1 MLIFVLQAIWT
12 FISDFAGKD
21 IELIIIAKFL
31 FYYLP
36 YQVPLLL
43 PLTILVASIMTFGN
57 FAENYEFAAM
67 KSAGISLQRAMKSL
81 IFFIVLLGFATFYFS
96 NTVIPWAE
104 FKAINL
110 KNNIAKVKPTMAI
123 VEGVFTEIG
132 EYNMKVGKKTGDNNQ
147 YLKDVIIH
155 QKLKGRPGNYTVI
168 KADRGELASEE
179 SSSFLEL
186 ILYDGHY
193 YNEIYP
199 KTFQERKKLPFVK
212 SSFEEHIINI
222 DLSQINNVDLGNEN
236 VTHPYK
242 MLNTRELISQ
252 IDTASTEINE
262 TQNRYQNL
270 IKQRNGFYS
279 VNNRERVR
287 RKYEKPT
294 IEKTKTDSNT
304 KKTSSLINSKAKE
317 KAKSKTV
324 SRTAQL
330 KLDSNNT
337 QNRSLSNLSQTEID
351 TAENK
356 ISANQTIKE
365 SVHTD
370 LSEVYDMEEIL
381 SEFPER
387 EWSQMLSRAI
397 STVNSII
404 PQVKNQEYTYKN
416 KSIILNKTEI
426 HLHNKYALG
435 VACVILFFVGAPL
448 GAIIRKGGIGL
459 PLVFAI
465 LIFLFYHFL
474 GIFAQNSAET
484 GQINPI
490 IGSWISTIIF
500 FPIGFYFTYRATT
513 DQGFINVDFI
523 SVPLRKL
530 LIKLKLDKYKT
541 RA

>member
-21 IELIIIAKFL
+21 IELIVIAKFL

-110 KNNIAKVKPTMAI
+110 KNNIAKVKPAMAI

-132 EYNMKVGKKTGDNNQ
+132 EYNIKVNKKTGENDQ
-147 YLKDVIIH
+147 YLNDVIIH
-155 QKLKGRPGNYTVI
+155 QKLKGKPGNYTVI
-168 KADRGELASEE
+168 KSNSGELASEE
-179 SSSFLEL
+179 NSSFLKL

-193 YNEIYP
+193 YDEIYP
-199 KTFQERKKLPFVK
+199 KTFEQRRKLPFVK
-212 SSFEEHIINI
+212 SSFKEHIINI
-222 DLSQINNVDLGNEN
+222 DLSKINQVDLDAEGLS
-236 VTHPYK
+236 HPYR
-242 MLNTRELISQ
+242 MLNTKELVSQ
-252 IDTASTEINE
+252 IDSASNSINNA
-262 TQNRYQNL
+262 QNRYQNL
-270 IKQRNGFYS
+270 VKQRNGFYS
-279 VNNRERVR
+279 VSKRERIKR
-287 RKYEKPT
+287 NYINTNKSLIKEK
-294 IEKTKTDSNT
+294 DS
-304 KKTSSLINSKAKE
+304 INSKKSNKTLLKPIN
-317 KAKSKTV
+317 KAASLNVNSSERDTSLDKGVDSTK
-324 SRTAQL
+324 Q
-330 KLDSNNT
+330 LDSNKST
-337 QNRSLSNLSQTEID
+337 QY
-351 TAENK
+351 K
-356 ISANQTIKE
+356 
-365 SVHTD
+365 D
-370 LSEVYDMEEIL
+370 LSTEEDMRLIL
-381 SEFPER
+381 SEFPDR
-387 EWSQMLSRAI
+387 EWSQILSRAI
-397 STVNSII
+397 STVNSIT
-404 PQVKNQEYTYKN
+404 PQVQNQQNSYKN
-416 KSIILNKTEI
+416 RFIVLNKTET

-465 LIFLFYHFL
+465 LIFLIYHFL

-484 GQINPI
+484 GKISPFL
-490 IGSWISTIIF
+490 GSWISTFIF
-500 FPIGFYFTYRATT
+500 FPVGFYFTYRATT
-513 DQGFINVDFI
+513 DQGFINIDFI

-541 RA
+541 RE